1 MSGGS
6 GESATLYGST
16 QDDPVRKPENRVRG
30 GLLAESLASSA
41 GVTKQA
47 SCRLLQQGFSHN
59 SVESH
64 AGCCYEWVVLATCY
78 LALSVKSVSC
88 PGCSEC
94 YILSRKKGYIRLSVK
109 IFLACGARVG
119 GLAAYRCARP
129 TTVGF
134 SLCRQV
140 LISSFQSISPR
151 KLFTF
156 IGSHGLG
163 RLLHF

>member
-1 MSGGS
+1 MSGVRHVSGGS
-6 GESATLYGST
+6 DKSATLYGST

-30 GLLAESLASSA
+30 GLLAESLASS

-47 SCRLLQQGFSHN
+47 SCPLLQQGFSHN

-94 YILSRKKGYIRLSVK
+94 YILSRKRVHKAFGENFPRLRR
-109 IFLACGARVG
+109 ACGRPRCVSMRS
-119 GLAAYRCARP
+119 AYNSWFFIMSA
-129 TTVGF
+129 
-134 SLCRQV
+134 
-140 LISSFQSISPR
+140 SFDQ
-151 KLFTF
+151 
-156 IGSHGLG
+156 
-163 RLLHF
+163 